1 MCFSAIYTYICKLF
15 SWPLNYIVSK
25 YYISDEESN
34 MTPPEAQQYALNL
47 QPPEQLVT
55 DITSTSMATTW
66 EEWTDTLDMFLTASG
81 INDAKRKKALLLYI
95 D

>member
-1 MCFSAIYTYICKLF
+1 
-15 SWPLNYIVSK
+15 
-25 YYISDEESN
+25 
-34 MTPPEAQQYALNL
+34 MTPPEARQYALNL

-95 D
+95 DWKELQKH